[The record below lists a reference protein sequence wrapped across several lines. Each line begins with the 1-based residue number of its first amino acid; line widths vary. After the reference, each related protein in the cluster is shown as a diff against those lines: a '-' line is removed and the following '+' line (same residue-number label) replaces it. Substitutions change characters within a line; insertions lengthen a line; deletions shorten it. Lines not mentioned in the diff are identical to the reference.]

1 MGTVLAGVC
10 RLLLDAPECRGR
22 LRSSEA
28 AIVAS
33 LSSWKLHF
41 LVGRLIGV
49 CSLLTS
55 MQNSGSK
62 PVFGVGAARWP
73 DGPPQSGV
81 AHGFSL
87 IPVNDF
93 GVAVEEVKTGRNAE
107 NSGTP
112 RSDMVADGLTLEKH
126 KESLKYLEPMQVH
139 WMNCAMCNTQRE
151 KCAHACVRWGVICT
165 PPVAFVAVATV
176 WTRTLSEK
184 KKKTDENARLQEEIR
199 TEVDFGN
206 IRNSIRPQQ
215 VSLSWSEHE
224 SVVPRSDHLFH
235 HFLSCHPSGCH
246 SCHWWSQCGELHHVA
261 LSVHVEDEDDEK
273 CCCQLKLNH
282 SKCCWTVGS
291 NVLRCLVLKGN
302 GIRGTPLPWSCWRLT
317 RACADGLYCSRA
329 HKGPAWG
336 LGSTLLM

>member
-87 IPVNDF
+87 NPVS
-93 GVAVEEVKTGRNAE
+93 GVGVVEDEVKTGGNEE
-107 NSGTP
+107 NSRTT
-112 RSDMVADGLTLEKH
+112 RTDMVANGADFWETH
-126 KESLKYLEPMQVH
+126 KGSLKYLEPMQVH
-139 WMNCAMCNTQRE
+139 WIELCD
-151 KCAHACVRWGVICT
+151 
-165 PPVAFVAVATV
+165 VAT
-176 WTRTLSEK
+176 RNEK
-184 KKKTDENARLQEEIR
+184 NVCMRAYG
-199 TEVDFGN
+199 EV
-206 IRNSIRPQQ
+206 
-215 VSLSWSEHE
+215 
-224 SVVPRSDHLFH
+224 
-235 HFLSCHPSGCH
+235 
-246 SCHWWSQCGELHHVA
+246 
-261 LSVHVEDEDDEK
+261 LSVH
-273 CCCQLKLNH
+273 
-282 SKCCWTVGS
+282 
-291 NVLRCLVLKGN
+291 
-302 GIRGTPLPWSCWRLT
+302 LP
-317 RACADGLYCSRA
+317 SRA
-329 HKGPAWG
+329 WQ
-336 LGSTLLM
+336 LLLSGRELC